1 MPARPVG
8 DKCEEIMM
16 KNDRLAVAA
25 CLDEDEP
32 LWKTKIMTVIR
43 GTLSEL
49 CTGISGTTKKHRCYT
64 YNSHY
69 CSQASLIKKQSVI

>member
-49 CTGISGTTKKHRCYT
+49 CAGISGTTKKNTDATLTTHITAAR
-64 YNSHY
+64 
-69 CSQASLIKKQSVI
+69 LR